1 MVSFFGTDDALLALL
16 IAVRVAGALLT
27 PIADCDEVFNY
38 WEPVHFVLYG
48 SGLQTWEY
56 APKFALRSYVY
67 VLLHAAPAW
76 ALSAAATL
84 AGAPAQAKLVAFYG
98 VRTILALI
106 CAACELRFAR
116 AVRAA
121 WGARG
126 GRVVLAL
133 LLGSSGM
140 YHAAPAMLP
149 STFVML
155 CTMLS
160 AASWMRGNFAAAV
173 ASGLVGV
180 IFGWPYVGLMFV
192 PLFLEAVATRG
203 VLHSIALGLPP
214 LFVLLAIEVGVNT
227 VAYGRPTV
235 PTLNALAYNVFG
247 GEERSS
253 TLYGV
258 ESWTY
263 YFRNAL
269 LQFNVAF
276 ALAVALP
283 AMAVLALVLRKMQ
296 TQSQTS
302 EVSEVG
308 EVAYPASLARRAMLV
323 SPFFIWI
330 GFFTLQPHKEERFLA
345 PAYPHLCLAAAA
357 ATLRLADFV
366 AALLRRRSA
375 ARPLAAALVVA
386 IAALSASRAYGVHT
400 NYAAPM
406 QLYRELHG
414 ALQRGHSGAVVCVGR
429 EWYRYPS
436 KFFLPNGA
444 RLQFID
450 GGFTG
455 QLPQPFL
462 EPNGG
467 NVPRGSEKEMNGAY
481 FDWLTTWA
489 STSAPREGFSDLNK
503 GNPSRFAPLSVC
515 DFVVEIGIE
524 GGALGDRPDATKWT
538 LAKSYPFLDASRSP
552 TLARAFYVP
561 GYSAKRNVFTQ
572 MQLFE
577 RI

>member
-1 MVSFFGTDDALLALL
+1 MVNFFGTDDALLALL

-247 GEERSS
+247 GEERAVKSS
-253 TLYGV
+253 C
-258 ESWTY
+258 SPM
-263 YFRNAL
+263 N
-269 LQFNVAF
+269 
-276 ALAVALP
+276 
-283 AMAVLALVLRKMQ
+283 
-296 TQSQTS
+296 
-302 EVSEVG
+302 
-308 EVAYPASLARRAMLV
+308 ML
-323 SPFFIWI
+323 W
-330 GFFTLQPHKEERFLA
+330 K
-345 PAYPHLCLAAAA
+345 
-357 ATLRLADFV
+357 
-366 AALLRRRSA
+366 
-375 ARPLAAALVVA
+375 
-386 IAALSASRAYGVHT
+386 
-400 NYAAPM
+400 
-406 QLYRELHG
+406 
-414 ALQRGHSGAVVCVGR
+414 
-429 EWYRYPS
+429 
-436 KFFLPNGA
+436 
-444 RLQFID
+444 
-450 GGFTG
+450 
-455 QLPQPFL
+455 
-462 EPNGG
+462 
-467 NVPRGSEKEMNGAY
+467 
-481 FDWLTTWA
+481 
-489 STSAPREGFSDLNK
+489 
-503 GNPSRFAPLSVC
+503 
-515 DFVVEIGIE
+515 
-524 GGALGDRPDATKWT
+524 
-538 LAKSYPFLDASRSP
+538 
-552 TLARAFYVP
+552 
-561 GYSAKRNVFTQ
+561 
-572 MQLFE
+572 
-577 RI
+577 